1 VKKKMI
7 NSLLKSKKPTKHSIE
22 FSNLEKKL
30 GVNFKDKN
38 LLIQAFCHRS
48 YLNEH
53 QKFIVHHNERME
65 FLGDAVIE
73 LVVTEYIFK
82 NFPNTEEGVLTSWRA
97 ALVNSKMLSSKAE
110 ELHFGEYILL
120 SKGEKKEAAKK
131 GKAYKDI
138 LANTFEAFIGAL
150 YLDCGYDICKK
161 LLIKHLLSELKN
173 IIKKKLFRDSKSRF
187 QEIAQEKEKITPTYK
202 VLEESGPDHDKH
214 FIVGIYLG
222 EQLIAKGEGYS
233 KQEGE
238 DHAARNALEEKNWH

>member
-1 VKKKMI
+1 MI
-7 NSLLKSKKPTKHSIE
+7 TSILKSKPKQTKHSLE
-22 FSNLEKKL
+22 FAELEKKL
-30 GVNFKDKN
+30 GVDFKDKN
-38 LLIQAFCHRS
+38 LLIQSFCHRS

-53 QKFIVHHNERME
+53 QKFLVHHNERLE

-82 NFPNTEEGVLTSWRA
+82 NFPNTEEGILTSWRA

-120 SKGEKKEAAKK
+120 SKGEKKEAAKR
-131 GKAYKDI
+131 GKAYKEI

-161 LLIKHLLSELKN
+161 LLIKHLLTELKI

-187 QEIAQEKEKITPTYK
+187 QELAQEKEKITPTYK

-214 FIVGIYLG
+214 FVVGIYLDND
-222 EQLIAKGEGYS
+222 LIARGEEYS
-233 KQEGE
+233 KQE
-238 DHAARNALEEKNWH
+238 AILSMLLE

>member
-1 VKKKMI
+1 MI
-7 NSLLKSKKPTKHSIE
+7 NSILKSKPKQTKHSLE
-22 FSNLEKKL
+22 FAGLEKKL
-30 GVNFKDKN
+30 GVDFKDKN
-38 LLIQAFCHRS
+38 LLIQSFCHRS

-53 QKFIVHHNERME
+53 QKFLVHHNERLE

-82 NFPNTEEGVLTSWRA
+82 NFPNTEEGILTSWRA

-120 SKGEKKEAAKK
+120 SRGEKKEAAKR
-131 GKAYKDI
+131 GKAYKEI

-150 YLDCGYDICKK
+150 YLDSGYDICKK
-161 LLIKHLLSELKN
+161 LLIKHLLTELRI

-187 QEIAQEKEKITPTYK
+187 QELAQEKEKITPTYR

-214 FIVGIYLG
+214 FVVGIYLDKD
-222 EQLIAKGEGYS
+222 LIAKGEGYS
-233 KQEGE
+233 KQEAE
-238 DHAARNALEEKNWH
+238 EHAAQHALEEKDWH